1 MSADTRTQAE
11 HKPTPAAR
19 PRALWEATRRFRPIL
34 GLDILLLLVFSIAQ
48 SGFMSSVNFQNILTS
63 EAVLWV
69 IAMGMTFVL
78 LSGGFDLSVAA
89 IASLT
94 GIFFAKLA
102 GGGMPGGLALTLAIV
117 FGFVVGGLV
126 NGTLIGWLGL
136 NVFVVTLAS
145 LTALTGVVS
154 LWTHVQSIYAT
165 APILQQIAINSI
177 FGVPTLIWIMAA
189 TFLLALYVQTRTYF
203 GRDVYAIGGSL
214 IAARLSGI
222 RTSLVLFTVYAISGA
237 AAALGGVISAG
248 RIGAATPQV
257 DATLPLQAI
266 AAVLIGGTSLT
277 GGAGGVTG
285 TAVGVLFIGILDN
298 GLSLAGI
305 SSFWQEVITGLILV
319 AAVLGDRLDFT
330 LRPRRT
336 RSQSPESA
344 AAS

>member
-1 MSADTRTQAE
+1 MSADTMNQDEPT
-11 HKPTPAAR
+11 PTPAQR
-19 PRALWEATRRFRPIL
+19 SQVLWQATRRFRPIL
-34 GLDILLLLVFSIAQ
+34 GLDILLLIVFSIAQ
-48 SGFMSSVNFQNILTS
+48 SGFLTSVNLQNILTS

-89 IASLT
+89 VASLA

-102 GGGMPGGLALTLAIV
+102 GGSIPGGLVLALTVA

-126 NGTLIGWLGL
+126 NGTLIGRLGL

-154 LWTHVQSIYAT
+154 LWTNVQSIYVT

-177 FGVPTLIWIMAA
+177 LGVPTLIWIMGL

-214 IAARLSGI
+214 TAARLSGM

-237 AAALGGVISAG
+237 CAALGGVISAG

-285 TAVGVLFIGILDN
+285 TAIGVLFIGILDN

-319 AAVLGDRLDFT
+319 AAVMGDKVHFA
-330 LRPRRT
+330 LRPRRDET
-336 RSQSPESA
+336 QSATSG